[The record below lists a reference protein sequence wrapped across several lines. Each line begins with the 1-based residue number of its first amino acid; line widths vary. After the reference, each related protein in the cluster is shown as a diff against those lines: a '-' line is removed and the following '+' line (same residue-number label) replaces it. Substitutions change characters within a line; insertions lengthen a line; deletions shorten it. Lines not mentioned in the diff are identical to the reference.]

1 MRRITQLFG
10 VLALSAA
17 FLAMGSGSAGAQ
29 TTMPM
34 GDQGGESMDPS
45 RGMVE
50 VMLMD
55 SKVSI
60 DYGRPEMKG
69 RDMLAMAPAGFV
81 WRLGSNKSTT
91 FTTDSDLMFGDMT
104 LAKGSYSA
112 WAKHVD
118 GDEWTL
124 IFNSEVGIWGAPG
137 SKRENDVLEVP
148 LQYSVEDEM
157 IERFT
162 VELMN
167 VDGMGKLA
175 ASWGTHRLV
184 SSFSAK

>member
-1 MRRITQLFG
+1 MLRITRLLS
-10 VLALSAA
+10 VLALSVA
-17 FLAMGSGSAGAQ
+17 FVAMGSAIAGTQ

-34 GDQGGESMDPS
+34 DDQGGSEMDPG

-69 RDMLAMAPAGFV
+69 RDMLGMAPAGFV
-81 WRLGSNKSTT
+81 WRFGSNKSTT
-91 FTTDSDLMFGDMT
+91 FTTDADLMFGDMA
-104 LAKGSYSA
+104 LAAGTYSA
-112 WAKHVD
+112 WVKHVE
-118 GDEWTL
+118 GDQWSL

-162 VELMN
+162 VALMN
-167 VDGMGKLA
+167 MDGMGKLS
-175 ASWGTHRLV
+175 ASWGSHRLQA
-184 SSFSAK
+184 SFSAK